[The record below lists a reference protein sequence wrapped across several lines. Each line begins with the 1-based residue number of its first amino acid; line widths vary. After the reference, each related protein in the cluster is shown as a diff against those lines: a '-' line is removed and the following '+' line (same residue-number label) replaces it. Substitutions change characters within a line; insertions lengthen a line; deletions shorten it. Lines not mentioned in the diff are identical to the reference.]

1 MKTATELQRI
11 VQQIAQKHGLD
22 LDRPGAYL
30 RLQLEGHGQLVIQN
44 LGAGALGARISI
56 TNYIEVGSDYVAD
69 PQVVVFTAY
78 RPADESCEQTEPVW
92 LPLEITELFGGWRL
106 YAELDQTN
114 DGLLLH
120 DPVGQA
126 ELARYCEKV
135 LAKNLTRHG
144 WLERAE
150 RCNVPIRSW
159 SQEEIYARDIRV
171 DALPQSDLARGKIQ
185 RKEGD
190 YGNHE
195 AAA

>member
-1 MKTATELQRI
+1 MKTAPELQHI
-11 VQQIAQKHGLD
+11 VEQIAQKHGLD

-30 RLQLEGHGQLVIQN
+30 RLQLEGHGQLVIEN
-44 LGAGALGARISI
+44 LGAGALGARISV

-69 PQVVVFTAY
+69 PQVVVCSAY
-78 RPADESCEQTEPVW
+78 RTEDASEGTQPVW
-92 LPLEITELFGGWRL
+92 LPLEFTELFGGWRL

-120 DPVGQA
+120 DPVGQS
-126 ELARYCEKV
+126 ELAQYSDRV
-135 LAKNLTRHG
+135 LARNLIRHG

-150 RCNVPIRSW
+150 RRNTPVRSW
-159 SQEEIYARDIRV
+159 TQEEICARDIRV
-171 DALPQSDLARGKIQ
+171 ETLPEHHLDKENSQ